1 MGGWGAGGSK
11 SSTSSS
17 ICRPLPTVAEERGR
31 LHWARFSWVCRR
43 STPCI
48 STCGLPASPSL
59 FVPLPLSGLCVPQS
73 LDAGHTLTPSD
84 GPCRSLKCPWP
95 PRMRAPLRVGWR
107 CGLEDSGSLRGCV
120 RGTGTG
126 LVSQEEGSGFSRVCS
141 HEILRVQNGWGAGAE
156 EPGLKW
162 DGARESVP
170 WR

>member
-1 MGGWGAGGSK
+1 MFWLAGGPGGVPSP
-11 SSTSSS
+11 
-17 ICRPLPTVAEERGR
+17 PLLAPSAVPSPLAEERGR

-43 STPCI
+43 FTPRT

-84 GPCRSLKCPWP
+84 GPCRTLKRPWP
-95 PRMRAPLRVGWR
+95 PRVRALSRVGWR
-107 CGLEDSGSLRGCV
+107 CV

-141 HEILRVQNGWGAGAE
+141 HAILRVQNGWGAGAE
-156 EPGLKW
+156 EQGLKR
-162 DGARESVP
+162 DGA
-170 WR
+170 